1 MLAALVACEKEA
13 SVADTDAP
21 AKKQVTITA
30 SIPEGG
36 LETKVE
42 LSQDGSNKKLIKL
55 AWETG
60 DTIDINGETFTIKDA
75 TISGDGHSA
84 EFTGT
89 DPGAGPYTISYS
101 DLPGSFTAQ
110 TQASDGDTDHLG
122 YSVSLTGADDY
133 QDVTFNST
141 WASAHSATLAQSSV
155 LSLRALLP
163 AGMAANVRK
172 VIFKASENVFNGGK
186 TLEVT
191 IGTPGD
197 TDSDNLLKVYATL
210 PAGDVVLAADMDLL
224 VQFQVS
230 ANAYDK
236 YTAYRKIDSGT
247 TFVQSGSSQYLGINC
262 SNIASYANAST
273 TNIGESTNPYLIGD
287 QHQMDKMHDELVADG
302 TIYFKLVDDVD
313 MTGITWAPLN
323 NSGTYNLGI
332 NFDGDEYII
341 SNLTPDN
348 TKAYPSFVGVLNGL
362 VKDVVFDGANVTAGN
377 NTSGVLAG
385 YIGSSGSSV
394 TGNCSGITV
403 KNSSVTGGT
412 KNRLGGIAGL
422 VSLTSLTIS
431 DCHVNNVTVSSS
443 ADRVG
448 GMFGEVASSASLS
461 NCTAIGVDVEGNI
474 NIGGLAGVGY
484 GNFTNC
490 SSTGSISSTNITS
503 NVDIGLGGLVG
514 YFETG
519 TISKCHSSVAINQ
532 TTNGRDI
539 GGLVGKMLA
548 GTIEKSYATGN
559 VTGQQRN
566 VGGLVG
572 LVTLTSGT
580 ARITNCYE
588 TGGVNANAYSGGLIG
603 LHEKGTLIVS
613 NCYSTGSVNGSF
625 GLGGIVG
632 YAAAASLTMGRSVA
646 WNGSITAASIEA
658 ANWSSGA
665 VVGVTFPTCALSDN
679 YRNPEMALTAYWGT
693 ETGYTVA
700 LSSGYQHAD
709 VSSTHPLVNKEGAET
724 TAVSLAKGQP
734 DYPLFPYHGKCET
747 GKTLSQLAST
757 TLGWS
762 SEIWDFSVALPTLK

>member
-1 MLAALVACEKEA
+1 MLAALVSCEKEA

-287 QHQMDKMHDELVADG
+287 QHQMDKMHDEIPAEG
-302 TIYFKLVDDVD
+302 TKLYFKLVDDID
-313 MTGITWAPLN
+313 LTGISWAPLIPGKPYDRN
-323 NSGTYNLGI
+323 YD
-332 NFDGDEYII
+332 FDGNNKTI
-341 SNLTPDN
+341 SNLN
-348 TKAYPSFVGVLNGL
+348 TKNDVAYPSLFGIFNGDARNLTIENATVNHATSGTDVAGVFASYIGAGVSSTMTVSGIVIRDCAVGSDGTRITAYAGGL
-362 VKDVVFDGANVTAGN
+362 CGQVENDNVTIRNIQVIDTDVYGPSTATGAAGGVVGYVKSAP
-377 NTSGVLAG
+377 TVEKVSYSGGSVKTYRYAG
-385 YIGSSGSSV
+385 GVIGAVIVSSGK
-394 TGNCSGITV
+394 T
-403 KNSSVTGGT
+403 
-412 KNRLGGIAGL
+412 
-422 VSLTSLTIS
+422 
-431 DCHVNNVTVSSS
+431 
-443 ADRVG
+443 
-448 GMFGEVASSASLS
+448 ASLS
-461 NCTAIGVDVEGNI
+461 KSYSSGTVE
-474 NIGGLAGVGY
+474 ATY
-484 GNFTNC
+484 RWA
-490 SSTGSISSTNITS
+490 
-503 NVDIGLGGLVG
+503 GGLVG
-514 YFETG
+514 SNVTSAA
-519 TISKCHSSVAINQ
+519 TAPLNISNC
-532 TTNGRDI
+532 
-539 GGLVGKMLA
+539 
-548 GTIEKSYATGN
+548 YATGN
-559 VTGQQRN
+559 VIANGYA
-566 VGGLVG
+566 GGLLG
-572 LVTLTSGT
+572 LHNTSSSAAT
-580 ARITNCYE
+580 NLENCYA
-588 TGGVNANAYSGGLIG
+588 TCGVTTSWGA
-603 LHEKGTLIVS
+603 
-613 NCYSTGSVNGSF
+613 
-625 GLGGIVG
+625 GGIVG
-632 YAAAASLTMGRSVA
+632 QVATSGLSVVRCMPF
-646 WNGSITAASIEA
+646 NSVITATNDDGSQHY
-658 ANWSSGA
+658 SSGA
-665 VVGVTFPTCALSDN
+665 VIAYGKSVNVVVNYCYRVSDMASRFN
-679 YRNPEMALTAYWGT
+679 DCTGNAANVIEQHSFITSAGTIPQRKSLTYGYYHHGRNTAMSLC
-693 ETGYTVA
+693 ELVH
-700 LSSGYQHAD
+700 SGAIGED
-709 VSSTHPLVNKEGAET
+709 
-724 TAVSLAKGQP
+724 
-734 DYPLFPYHGKCET
+734 
-747 GKTLSQLAST
+747 
-757 TLGWS
+757 WS
-762 SEIWDFSVALPTLK
+762 SDIWDWSGALPTLK